1 MDITD
6 KAKKEIGAKIR
17 ELRIGLGMS
26 QEELAKAVGY
36 TSENSRSTVNKV
48 EMGNNDVTY
57 TKLILYANALKT
69 TVPDLLGLN
78 EYQNTFHIFQA
89 KNLDEFKNKS
99 KVCIIPVLGRV
110 VAGIPTDAVEEII
123 DYEEISEA
131 MASQGEFFALQVKG
145 DSMSPK
151 FTAGDVVIV
160 RKQEDVDNGD
170 IAIMLINGDEATI
183 KRVQKFNGGINLIP
197 TNQAYP
203 VLTYTNKEIEELPV
217 RCLGKVVELRA
228 KF

>member
-1 MDITD
+1 MKTG
-6 KAKKEIGAKIR
+6 EIIKQ
-17 ELRIGLGMS
+17 LRIDHGMT
-26 QEELAKAVGY
+26 QQELADLMGYKHKSSINKLESGKASLTQDKITLLSKIFNVKTNEILGDY
-36 TSENSRSTVNKV
+36 QKLYISTPISTIFPAKENDRKEPNQY
-48 EMGNNDVTY
+48 MHIIGN
-57 TKLILYANALKT
+57 
-69 TVPDLLGLN
+69 
-78 EYQNTFHIFQA
+78 
-89 KNLDEFKNKS
+89 S
-99 KVCIIPVLGRV
+99 KVVPVLGRV

-203 VLTYTNKEIEELPV
+203 ILTYTNKEIEELPV